1 MKLANTRGRI
11 ALLCAILLL
20 VSLAIA
26 PPLWHLPLGIAG
38 WVVIRMS
45 CPDVHRSL
53 GHARRW
59 LQLLI
64 ILLILGAVF
73 AKSDTVSYGI
83 SWSKMGALSAT
94 TMVSRAFA
102 LVALTSIAT
111 SVLPLRTWI
120 EKRKSPV
127 ARRVMDVVA
136 VASNLVPV
144 QLRALSV
151 ASANLEERRP
161 GLRRLPQRLW
171 LLAVHSALRA
181 GMLAETVAFDMA
193 VADHNAQPPQ
203 KESS

>member
-1 MKLANTRGRI
+1 MKVGNTRDHI
-11 ALLCAILLL
+11 ALSCAILLL

-26 PPLWHLPLGIAG
+26 SPIWHLPLGLAG
-38 WVVIRMS
+38 WVIIRLS

-53 GHARRW
+53 GRARRW
-59 LQLLI
+59 IQLLI
-64 ILLILGAVF
+64 ILLLLGAIF

-83 SWSKMGALSAT
+83 SWSKMGMLSAT

-102 LVALTSIAT
+102 LVSLTSLAT

-120 EKRKSPV
+120 EKLKSPV
-127 ARRVMDVVA
+127 ARRVMDVIA

-161 GLRRLPQRLW
+161 GLRRFPQRLW

-181 GMLAETVAFDMA
+181 GMLAESVAFDMA
-193 VADHNAQPPQ
+193 VADYNAQPPR